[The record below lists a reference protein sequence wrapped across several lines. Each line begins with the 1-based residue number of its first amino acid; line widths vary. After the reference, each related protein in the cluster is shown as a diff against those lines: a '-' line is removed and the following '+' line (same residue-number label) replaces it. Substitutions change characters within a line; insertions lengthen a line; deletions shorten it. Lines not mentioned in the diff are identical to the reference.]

1 MKINISRETLLKPLQ
16 LVSGAVEKRQ
26 TLPILGNVLLS
37 PSENQLSVTATDLEV
52 ELIGRVEVPSLEKSD
67 DITVPG
73 KKLLDIIRSLPVDAE
88 LEITEQKDRLLL
100 RSGKSRFT
108 LSTLPANEFPNV
120 EDKQVSVE
128 IRLPQ
133 NELKHLIEQTHFA
146 MAHQDVRYYLNGLLF
161 DIKDNELKLVATD
174 GHRLALASF
183 KKDFNNQSLSCILPR
198 KGALELMRLLEDTD
212 EEILLQFNEN
222 HAKAVT
228 QQFTFTSKLIEGKFP
243 DYQRVIPKSLA
254 SQMKVDAD
262 LLKQVL
268 ARVAILSNQKYRG
281 VRLHFANNLLRI
293 FANNPEH
300 EEAEEEIEVK
310 YDGNVVE
317 LGFNVNYLLDV
328 ASHLHHGEA
337 RISLND
343 SSSSILVESLQDDS
357 FLYVVMPMRL

>member
-1 MKINISRETLLKPLQ
+1 MKINISREALLKPLQ

-37 PSENQLSVTATDLEV
+37 TADNQLSLTATDLEV
-52 ELIGRVEVPSLEKSD
+52 ELVSRIDLPDLQKSD

-73 KKLLDIIRSLPVDAE
+73 KKLLDIIRSLPADAV
-88 LEITEQKDRLLL
+88 LEISEQKDRLLL

-128 IRLPQ
+128 ISLPQ
-133 NELKHLIEQTHFA
+133 NELKHLLEQTHFA

-161 DIKDNELKLVATD
+161 DLDEHELRLVATD
-174 GHRLALASF
+174 GHRLALATF
-183 KKDFNNQSLSCILPR
+183 KKNFNNQKLSCILPR
-198 KGALELMRLLEDTD
+198 KGVLELLRLLEDTE
-212 EEILLQFNEN
+212 EEIVLQFNDN

-228 QQFTFTSKLIEGKFP
+228 PQFTFTSKLIEGKFP
-243 DYQRVIPKSLA
+243 DYQRVIPKNLVNH
-254 SQMKVDAD
+254 MTVDAD
-262 LLKQVL
+262 LLKDVL

-281 VRLHFANNLLRI
+281 VRLHFASDLLRI

-300 EEAEEEIEVK
+300 EEAEEELEVN
-310 YDGNVVE
+310 YSGGVVE

-343 SSSSILVESLQDDS
+343 SSSSILIESLQDDS